1 MNANKKDYSNLVCDK
16 CEVHAGFYNAEQH
29 VLPKVLYEVVRLNHL
44 YGTSKVKT
52 TGHSLGGALANLTA
66 MDLALA
72 NVGYDVSFYNF
83 GQPRVGNK
91 AYAAFCN

>member
-1 MNANKKDYSNLVCDK
+1 MNTTKRDYISSCVK
-16 CEVHAGFYNAEQH
+16 CEVHTGFYNAEQH
-29 VLPKVLYEVVRLNHL
+29 ILPRVMYEVGRLSKK
-44 YGTSKVKT
+44 YGTLRVKT

-66 MDLALA
+66 MDLVLA

-91 AYAAFCN
+91 AYAAFCD